1 MMSPLEIFRLIATEF
16 GDIDDGTVEK
26 WIELVKPL
34 ISAKRFGE
42 TYNQALAL
50 LAAHRL
56 KMAGY
61 GEDSNGTIGDTLRV
75 GNYSEGETSIGFNVS
90 QATNLL
96 VDAEL
101 TLTAY
106 GLQFLSLRRSRI
118 ISIVSAGEAHGRP

>member
-50 LAAHRL
+50 LVAHRL

>member
-1 MMSPLEIFRLIATEF
+1 MSPIEIFRLTATEF
-16 GDIDDGTVEK
+16 EDIDDAIVEK

-34 ISAKRFGE
+34 ISAKRFGD

-61 GEDSNGTIGDTLRV
+61 GENSNGTIGDTLRV

-101 TLTAY
+101 TLTVY

>member
-1 MMSPLEIFRLIATEF
+1 MSPLEIFRLIATEF
-16 GDIDDGTVEK
+16 GDIDDETVEK

>member
-1 MMSPLEIFRLIATEF
+1 MVSPIEVFRIVATEF
-16 GDIDDGTVEK
+16 EDIDDSTVEK
-26 WIELVKPL
+26 WIELSRPL
-34 ISAKRFGE
+34 ISAKRFGD
-42 TYNQALAL
+42 TYHQALAL

-61 GEDSNGTIGDTLRV
+61 GENSNGTIGDAPRV

-96 VDAEL
+96 ADAEL
-101 TLTAY
+101 TLTVY